1 MYFGSVR
8 FFKHLVLFFI
18 CLTFIASTIVIIGLN
33 QKNAALNK
41 ELAKYNYDTST
52 DLSLGLGINIDAYAS
67 AAARSIKLPYQ
78 QLYPD
83 LYAAPEI
90 EPLKTA
96 ATKTIYLTFDDGPSK
111 YTMEILNILD
121 QYNVKATFFVE
132 YAKDENTEKIY
143 KEIVKRGHAIGVHT
157 TSHQYAKIY
166 SSVENYL
173 ADFNMVYT
181 QIEEVTGVKTDL
193 FRFPGGSINGY
204 NVRIHEE
211 LIAEMLRRGF
221 FYYDWVVSADDTA
234 SNATWSSIF
243 KSVVDNSRKYDKPIV
258 LMHDTA
264 KQAHTVEALGDI
276 IVALEKSGYAF
287 DKLDKSVRP
296 YIFAY

>member
-18 CLTFIASTIVIIGLN
+18 CLTFIASTIFIIVLCEEN
-33 QKNAALNK
+33 QALNNQ
-41 ELAKYNYDTST
+41 LAKYNYDTST
-52 DLSLGLGINIDAYAS
+52 ELSLGLGINIEAYAS

-78 QLYPD
+78 ELYPD
-83 LYAAPEI
+83 LYATDEI
-90 EPLKTA
+90 GPAKTVA
-96 ATKTIYLTFDDGPSK
+96 AKTIYLTFDDGPSK
-111 YTMEILNILD
+111 NTMEILTILD
-121 QYNVKATFFVE
+121 RYNVKATFFVE
-132 YAKDENTEKIY
+132 YAKDENAKKIY

-157 TSHQYAKIY
+157 TSHQYAQIY

-173 ADFNMVYT
+173 ADFNTVFT
-181 QIEEVTGVKTDL
+181 QIEQVTGVKTDL

-211 LIAEMLRRGF
+211 LIAEMLRRGYY
-221 FYYDWVVSADDTA
+221 YYDWAVSADDTA

-243 KSVVDNSRKYDKPIV
+243 KSVVENAKDFDKPIV

-264 KQAHTVEALGDI
+264 KQTHTVEALEDI
-276 IVALEKSGYAF
+276 IVALKNSGYAF

-296 YIFAY
+296 YSFAY